1 MQALAERV
9 SLVPANRTVDEVVD
23 RLTAIER
30 ELDGFFSPDG
40 GGPEARRDRPPLP
53 DGVACFNGMYL
64 RVTEAVRDEL
74 PNFESREFVER
85 LDVLFAEF
93 YFQAYDAAA
102 AGAWISKAWAPLF
115 ARRAEKR
122 LALQFAI
129 TGMNAHINND
139 LAHALVLTWKRAGRR
154 ARRATAPRAA
164 TTRRST
170 RSSSGSR
177 PRSRCPLSDELIAT
191 VDTAFG
197 TTDDFLAL
205 WSIRRAREQAWER
218 ARIMR
223 GITGDELER
232 LFDGFVGFA
241 GNLLLRLGP
250 AGLTSVAHPS
260 SASGLRSR
268 RR

>member
-1 MQALAERV
+1 MTTWPQSMKALSERV

-23 RLTAIER
+23 RLTGIER
-30 ELDGFFSPDG
+30 QLDGFFSPDG
-40 GGPEARRDRPPLP
+40 GGPDARRDRPPLP

-64 RVTEAVRDEL
+64 RVTEAVRAEL
-74 PNFESREFVER
+74 ANFENPEFVER

-93 YFQAYDAAA
+93 YFQAFEAAA
-102 AGAWISKAWAPLF
+102 AQAWISKAWEPLF

-139 LAHALVLTWKRAGRR
+139 LAHVLVLTWDEMGGAPGGNSPERR
-154 ARRATAPRAA
+154 DYEKVNAILERVETDIK
-164 TTRRST
+164 
-170 RSSSGSR
+170 G
-177 PRSRCPLSDELIAT
+177 PLSDALIAT

-205 WSIRRAREQAWER
+205 WSIRRARETAWER

-223 GITGDELER
+223 DITGDELDGV
-232 LFDGFVGFA
+232 FDGIVGFA
-241 GNLLLRLGP
+241 GNLLLGP
-250 AGLTSVAHPS
+250 A
-260 SASGLRSR
+260 R
-268 RR
+268 

>member
-1 MQALAERV
+1 MKALAERV

-23 RLTAIER
+23 RLTTIER
-30 ELDGFFSPDG
+30 DLDGFFSPDG
-40 GGPEARRDRPPLP
+40 DGPDARRDRPPLP

-64 RVTEAVRDEL
+64 RVTEAVRAEL
-74 PNFESREFVER
+74 PNFENPAFVER

-93 YFQAYDAAA
+93 YFQAFEAAA
-102 AGAWISKAWAPLF
+102 AEAWISKAWEPLF
-115 ARRAEKR
+115 ARRAERR

-139 LAHALVLTWKRAGRR
+139 LAHALVLTWNEMGGAPHSDSPERRDYETVNAILGRVE
-154 ARRATAPRAA
+154 TEIKV
-164 TTRRST
+164 
-170 RSSSGSR
+170 
-177 PRSRCPLSDELIAT
+177 PLSDQLIAT

-223 GITGDELER
+223 DITGDELDDV
-232 LFDGFVGFA
+232 FDGIIGFA
-241 GNLLLRLGP
+241 GNLLLGP
-250 AGLTSVAHPS
+250 
-260 SASGLRSR
+260 SR
-268 RR
+268 

>member
-1 MQALAERV
+1 MKALAERV

-23 RLTAIER
+23 RLTTIER
-30 ELDGFFSPDG
+30 DLDGFFSPDG
-40 GGPEARRDRPPLP
+40 GGPDARRDRPPLP

-64 RVTEAVRDEL
+64 RVTEAVRAAL
-74 PNFESREFVER
+74 PNFENPAFVER

-93 YFQAYDAAA
+93 YFQAFEAAA
-102 AGAWISKAWAPLF
+102 AQAWISKAWEPLF
-115 ARRAEKR
+115 ARRAERR

-139 LAHALVLTWKRAGRR
+139 LAHALVLTWHEMGG
-154 ARRATAPRAA
+154 APRRDSPSAA

-170 RSSSGSR
+170 RSSSAVENEIKV
-177 PRSRCPLSDELIAT
+177 PLSDALIAT

-223 GITGDELER
+223 DITGDELDGV
-232 LFDGFVGFA
+232 FDGIIGFA
-241 GNLLLRLGP
+241 GNLLLGP
-250 AGLTSVAHPS
+250 
-260 SASGLRSR
+260 SR
-268 RR
+268 